1 MCSEKKRKAN
11 QSNSRKSTG
20 PKDSSRS
27 RFNAV
32 RHGLLQKKLTALDD
46 EQFFEQ
52 IRSDL
57 RSRFNPEG
65 ELEEH
70 MIESAALDFIRSD
83 RAKIMETETITQWLN
98 PEQFERPPQNPVEL
112 FQGKMVDRGLPARI
126 NASCINSLLLH
137 QRYESS
143 FLARFCRTLRELE
156 RLQQL
161 RRSKPV
167 PPPMSEMAISTS
179 DLDTGDQ
186 PLPSIHPP
194 GANAP
199 STILDGNEV
208 GVGKL
213 ENGVPALPQEDAQEQ
228 REQKH
233 DDPAARDRLSGAT
246 GPEIPAPKIQANA
259 EKEVDSNSGSAAQPW
274 WHKGPPTPFWRKT

>member
-1 MCSEKKRKAN
+1 
-11 QSNSRKSTG
+11 
-20 PKDSSRS
+20 
-27 RFNAV
+27 
-32 RHGLLQKKLTALDD
+32 
-46 EQFFEQ
+46 
-52 IRSDL
+52 
-57 RSRFNPEG
+57 
-65 ELEEH
+65 
-70 MIESAALDFIRSD
+70 
-83 RAKIMETETITQWLN
+83 METETITQWLN